1 MSLLANHKVSYN
13 GTQSGQHKTSS
24 MFSRLISSVEHLKIE
39 LEKNIVTQVTFNT
52 LFRLVC
58 LPTCNFDFSPLLAQ
72 LLLQSFLQPLNTA
85 STTPR
90 WSINTVYML
99 CSIKYIHLVIN
110 PFSTYVL
117 LLCPPQT
124 SENRRL
130 MG

>member
-1 MSLLANHKVSYN
+1 
-13 GTQSGQHKTSS
+13 

-39 LEKNIVTQVTFNT
+39 LEKSIVTQVTFNT

-72 LLLQSFLQPLNTA
+72 SLLQSFLQPLNTA
-85 STTPR
+85 STTRR

-99 CSIKYIHLVIN
+99 CSIKYIQLVIN
-110 PFSTYVL
+110 PFSTDVL
-117 LLCPPQT
+117 LLCRPQT
-124 SENRRL
+124 SENRRV

>member
-1 MSLLANHKVSYN
+1 
-13 GTQSGQHKTSS
+13 

-39 LEKNIVTQVTFNT
+39 LEKSIVTQVTFNT

-72 LLLQSFLQPLNTA
+72 SLLQSFLQPLNTA

-110 PFSTYVL
+110 PFSTDVL

-124 SENRRL
+124 SENRRV